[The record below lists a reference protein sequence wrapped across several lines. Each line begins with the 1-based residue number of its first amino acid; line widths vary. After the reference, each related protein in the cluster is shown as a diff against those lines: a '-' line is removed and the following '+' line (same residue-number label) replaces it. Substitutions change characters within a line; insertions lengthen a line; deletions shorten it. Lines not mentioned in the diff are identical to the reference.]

1 MHFVCYV
8 QSFFCFCF
16 YILFACFRDKCGM
29 QIIWSGLEETQVFF
43 VSLGDNS
50 ALIYLDVIVH
60 LWPRQKSNSTALI
73 SSPSHPHHWEVF
85 KGWWSSRCTRIVQ
98 MYYFDWDF
106 ESARL
111 LNSFLNHELKI
122 RCTNWCW
129 WMKVK
134 YYSCIF

>member
-1 MHFVCYV
+1 MFVTYNLFFVFAFIFFLLVLETNVECKLSEV
-8 QSFFCFCF
+8 VSKKRKWFFCH
-16 YILFACFRDKCGM
+16 
-29 QIIWSGLEETQVFF
+29 
-43 VSLGDNS
+43 NS
-50 ALIYLDVIVH
+50 TLIYLDVIVH